1 VSLFWIVWDQKFL
14 VLALSLLGGAIAAA
28 FALTAIPLFRAQ
40 VVVTEVHD
48 TGMGAGGSLMGQLGG
63 LASIAGLNLNANGP
77 DAERAAILESRGLV
91 EAFVKRYDLVA
102 LLNGKTQPLDPTW
115 AAVERFRKTVLD
127 IHDEKLKG
135 TTTITIDWRDPAIAA
150 RWAND
155 FVALANDLLRG
166 RAIDESTRNI
176 DYLNKQLEHTTVVE
190 IQHAMYGLVEAQ
202 TKSLML
208 AHGRLEYAFT
218 IVDPAVP
225 PAVRFSPRRTL
236 MVISGLFIG
245 GVLGS
250 FVAWARKNVRRRR
263 PPPAATT

>member
-1 VSLFWIVWDQKFL
+1 
-14 VLALSLLGGAIAAA
+14 
-28 FALTAIPLFRAQ
+28 
-40 VVVTEVHD
+40 
-48 TGMGAGGSLMGQLGG
+48 
-63 LASIAGLNLNANGP
+63 
-77 DAERAAILESRGLV
+77 
-91 EAFVKRYDLVA
+91 
-102 LLNGKTQPLDPTW
+102 
-115 AAVERFRKTVLD
+115 VERFRKTVLD

-208 AHGRLEYAFT
+208 AHGRLEYASRSW
-218 IVDPAVP
+218 IPQ
-225 PAVRFSPRRTL
+225 S
-236 MVISGLFIG
+236 
-245 GVLGS
+245 
-250 FVAWARKNVRRRR
+250 RRRFVSA
-263 PPPAATT
+263 PAHADGHIRTVHRGCFRIIRRLGA